1 MNTSLADQLRE
12 SRALNTHLQSSIEC
26 DRTRFSQQLHDEL
39 GGLMVSTAMDLH
51 AAWQRLEKGECGRQ
65 ELARARETIQTAIDF
80 NRRMV
85 ESLRPS
91 ILDHIGLF
99 AALRWQLKEWGRDS
113 VTVCTESYPAIEP
126 KFALDAAIC
135 LFRIAQGALAL
146 ISNRG
151 VVKSTDLRI
160 YVADGSIWL
169 IFTDD
174 GTPVMID
181 GMELGT
187 SDSLASMRHRLFIL
201 GGTFTILHDSGRP
214 TVMTASMPLAPLAVP
229 RH

>member
-1 MNTSLADQLRE
+1 MNELPGDDLRE
-12 SRALNTHLQSSIEC
+12 SRALNTHLQSSLES
-26 DRTRFSQQLHDEL
+26 DRRRLSRQLHDEL
-39 GGLMVSTAMDLH
+39 GGLLVSTAMDLH
-51 AAWQRLEKGECGRQ
+51 TLWQRLEQSECGQ
-65 ELARARETIQTAIDF
+65 KELARARETIQTTIDL

-91 ILDHIGLF
+91 ILDHLGLF

-126 KFALDAAIC
+126 KFALDASIS
-135 LFRIAQGALAL
+135 LFRIAQAALAM

-151 VVKSTDLRI
+151 VVKSIDLRI
-160 YVADGSIWL
+160 YVADGSLWL

-174 GTPVMID
+174 GTPVMSD
-181 GMELGT
+181 GKELGT
-187 SDSLASMRHRLFIL
+187 SDSLASMRHRLFVL
-201 GGTFTILHDSGRP
+201 GGTFTVLHKPGRP
-214 TVMTASMPLAPLAVP
+214 TVMTASMPLAPLAAL